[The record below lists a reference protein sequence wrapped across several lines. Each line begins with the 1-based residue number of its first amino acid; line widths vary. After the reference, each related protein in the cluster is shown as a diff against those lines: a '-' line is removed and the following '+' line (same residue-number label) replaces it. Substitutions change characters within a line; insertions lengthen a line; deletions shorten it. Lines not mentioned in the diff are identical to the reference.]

1 VSIIFAVE
9 TVEKFGSIALLESRR
24 VLAESRLPEDR
35 RSAQTLFPALRSI
48 FQETGITPKK
58 VDIVA
63 ALAGPGSFTGLRVGI
78 TTAKLFA
85 YSTGAK
91 IVSVNTF
98 ETVAAGM
105 LQQENPPE
113 HLTIGVDAQR
123 GEIAVQDYHL
133 LDGHLLNGEQQYE
146 PDSSSFVL
154 LPFEQ
159 WKEKKVQ
166 RGLCF
171 TGPVLER
178 YAAKMPPDAN
188 LADKEFWFP
197 RAGIAG
203 QLASELLENQKY
215 GFVSPFDLL
224 PIYSRLSAA
233 EERLLK

>member
-1 VSIIFAVE
+1 MSIIFAVE
-9 TVEKFGSIALLESRR
+9 TVEKFGSIALLENRR
-24 VLAESRLPEDR
+24 VLTEFRLPEDR

-48 FQETGITPKK
+48 FQEADIAPEK

-91 IVSVNTF
+91 VISVNTF

-105 LQQENPPE
+105 LQQENPPK

-123 GEIAVQDYHL
+123 GEIAVQDYY
-133 LDGHLLNGEQQYE
+133 LLNGEKQYE
-146 PDSSSFVL
+146 PDSSNFVL

-159 WKEKKVQ
+159 WKEKKEQ
-166 RGLCF
+166 RNLCF
-171 TGPVLER
+171 TGPALER
-178 YAAKMPPDAN
+178 YAVKMPPDAN
-188 LADKEFWFP
+188 VADREFWFP
-197 RAGIAG
+197 RAGVAG
-203 QLASELLENQKY
+203 QLASELLKNQKRE
-215 GFVSPFDLL
+215 FVSPFDLL

-233 EERLLK
+233 EERLLKLT